1 MAEKRDNLTSC
12 LRNGHAE
19 AQRAEQQ
26 LSAQRLAMAECFK
39 AHLSELT
46 QLLLTHF
53 TTPGLG
59 DTR

>member
-19 AQRAEQQ
+19 AQPAEQQ

-39 AHLSELT
+39 AHPSELT
-46 QLLLTHF
+46 QLLNHS